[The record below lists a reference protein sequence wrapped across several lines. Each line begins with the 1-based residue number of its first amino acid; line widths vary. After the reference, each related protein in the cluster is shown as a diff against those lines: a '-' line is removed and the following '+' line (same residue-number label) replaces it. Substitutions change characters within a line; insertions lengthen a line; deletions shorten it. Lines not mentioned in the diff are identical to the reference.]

1 MLAQRRLKKQT
12 LTTSRCK
19 ARSA

>member
-12 LTTSRCK
+12 LATSRCK
-19 ARSA
+19 AR